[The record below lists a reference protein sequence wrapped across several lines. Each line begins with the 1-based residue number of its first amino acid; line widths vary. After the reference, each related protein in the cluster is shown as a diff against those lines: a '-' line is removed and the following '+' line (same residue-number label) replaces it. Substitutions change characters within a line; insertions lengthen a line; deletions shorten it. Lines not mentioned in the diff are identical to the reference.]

1 MYQICTNFSSSVS
14 WNIYSC
20 PFHIWSQDTLFRRG
34 WDKFPTGEKNGI
46 LMITE
51 VILVVIDNKQQYAQ
65 QWQWLWWRLVIVMK
79 EDDYGGDENTSSPPS
94 QWVSGYFRLCFHLES
109 SPWSFYLI
117 FPKTWT
123 DQSIQKFTFQKYKTL
138 ATFSQQFRYKEH
150 RMGGQAKL
158 CLSI

>member
-20 PFHIWSQDTLFRRG
+20 PFQIWSQDTLFRRG
-34 WDKFPTGEKNGI
+34 WDKFPTGEKKGI
-46 LMITE
+46 HRGYTGGHW
-51 VILVVIDNKQQYAQ
+51 
-65 QWQWLWWRLVIVMK
+65 QWQQATTIYLTMTMIVMKDGDCDEGWWLWWRWKYI
-79 EDDYGGDENTSSPPS
+79 TPPS

-138 ATFSQQFRYKEH
+138 ATLSRQFRKKEH